1 MDKLFNIKKS
11 PYMKGQQIFDKNLVR
26 IHEGITVLVGCNG
39 SGKTS
44 MLRQMRK
51 QLKDENAAVLYYDY
65 AKVRE
70 SKDRMLQDGEIPTAQ
85 FASWVSDSEGEQIV
99 VAVSLLARS
108 IGAFVRGH
116 AGEDIYILADA
127 IDSGLSI
134 DNIDCVKRL
143 LFATIVEDVRAKG
156 HHAYVIVTANS
167 YEMAAGVQCIEAS
180 TCQEKNFS
188 SYGEYR
194 QFILL
199 SAAKK
204 ENRDAGI

>member
-1 MDKLFNIKKS
+1 MDKVFHLKKE
-11 PYMKGQQIFDKNLVR
+11 PYIKGQRIFAKAKVC

-39 SGKTS
+39 TGKTS
-44 MLRQMRK
+44 MLKQMHK
-51 QLKDENAAVLYYDY
+51 QLVTENAAVMYYDY

-70 SKDRMLQDGEIPTAQ
+70 SKNRMLQDGEIPAAQ

-99 VAVSLLARS
+99 VAVSLLARN
-108 IGAFVRGH
+108 IGTFVRDH
-116 AGEDIYILADA
+116 VGEDIYILVDA

-143 LFATIVEDVRAKG
+143 LFATIISDVQAKG
-156 HHAYVIVTANS
+156 NHAYVIVIANS
-167 YEMAAGVQCIEAS
+167 YEMATGVQCVEAS
-180 TCQEKNFS
+180 TCEEKNFS
-188 SYGEYR
+188 SYSEYR

-204 ENRDAGI
+204 ENRNG

>member
-1 MDKLFNIKKS
+1 MNKLFSLKTE
-11 PYMKGQQIFDKNLVR
+11 PYIKGQKIFAKKTVH
-26 IHEGITVLVGCNG
+26 IHEGLTVLVGCNG

-44 MLRQMRK
+44 MLKQMHK
-51 QLKDENAAVLYYDY
+51 QLKAENAAVMYYDY

-70 SKDRMLQDGEIPTAQ
+70 SKDTLLQCGDIPTAQ

-99 VAVSLLARS
+99 VAVSLLARN
-108 IGAFVRGH
+108 IGTFVRDH
-116 AGEDIYILADA
+116 VGEDIYILVDA

-143 LFATIVEDVRAKG
+143 LFATIISDVQSKG
-156 HHAYVIVTANS
+156 NQAYVIVTANS
-167 YEMAAGVQCIEAS
+167 YEMAAGVQCVEAS
-180 TCQEKNFS
+180 TCEEKIFS
-188 SYGEYR
+188 SYSEYR

-204 ENRDAGI
+204 ENRDAD